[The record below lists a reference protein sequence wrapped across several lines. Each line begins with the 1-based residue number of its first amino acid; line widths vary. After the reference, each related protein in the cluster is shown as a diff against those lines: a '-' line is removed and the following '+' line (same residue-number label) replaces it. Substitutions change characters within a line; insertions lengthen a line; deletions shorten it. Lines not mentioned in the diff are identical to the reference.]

1 MAEYIF
7 NKIISVG
14 KGDKISILPMVC
26 PKEGSFIGYKVGHD
40 YCHKLTPCIIT
51 LEIPA
56 DAKRSSACGRKCR
69 CDKAKVLD
77 ITLFIE
83 DGGQKREHAMS
94 FYDHFFKYHI
104 GKEVS
109 VPNFDENRWHECAPG
124 IHFFMTKEEAINYY
138 YNCTWYP
145 EARQYIHC

>member
-26 PKEGSFIGYKVGHD
+26 PKEGSFIGYKVGYN

-124 IHFFMTKEEAINYY
+124 IHFFITKEEAINYY
-138 YNCTWYP
+138 YDCY
-145 EARQYIHC
+145 C